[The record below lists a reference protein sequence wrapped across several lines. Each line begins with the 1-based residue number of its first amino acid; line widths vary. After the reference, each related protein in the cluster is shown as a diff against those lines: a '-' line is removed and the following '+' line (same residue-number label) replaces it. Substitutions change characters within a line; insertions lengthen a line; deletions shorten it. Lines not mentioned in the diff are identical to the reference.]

1 MDYDA
6 QDVKNN
12 KAMGIPAY
20 FIFFIPLLAAKE
32 SRFARYHANQG
43 LILLIFYFG
52 IGVIYSILSS
62 IFIVPLLSGGFGLW
76 GIFSLIFTLIYI
88 VLAVLGILGIVN
100 AAQGKMK
107 PMPVIGSLFKIIKEK
122 RGFE

>member
-6 QDVKNN
+6 QDAQNN
-12 KAMGIPAY
+12 KAMGILAY

-43 LILLIFYFG
+43 LILLIFYVG
-52 IGVIYSILSS
+52 IGIINSILSG
-62 IFIVPLLSGGFGLW
+62 IFVVSLLTGGFGAW
-76 GIFSLIFTLIYI
+76 AIISLIFTLVY
-88 VLAVLGILGIVN
+88 LALAAVGILGIVN

-107 PMPVIGSLFKIIKEK
+107 PMPVIGSLFTIIK
-122 RGFE
+122 